1 MSTLYSDVINA
12 STIKF
17 QDYKMDKL
25 RVEDE
30 AKWVLRMEGL
40 LLNGLPLF
48 NKCRKDLFNRDE
60 DLKQF
65 NDTLDGNEIDI
76 LSDCLVIKWLERD
89 LNTTL
94 KLNSMIQDKNS
105 AKRVNEPAMISA
117 ERLLISQK
125 LEDLSRKISD
135 YSFSDY
141 IGSVTK

>member
-30 AKWVLRMEGL
+30 EKWILRMEGL

-48 NKCRKDLFNRDE
+48 NKCRKDLFDRDE
-60 DLKQF
+60 TLKQF
-65 NDTLDGNEIDI
+65 NNTLDGNEIDI

-94 KLNSMIQDKNS
+94 KLNSMLQDGS
-105 AKRVNEPAMISA
+105 AKRVNEPAIISA